1 MDRSMVLISAQFKSS
16 VVCWG
21 RFHFAMDGG
30 SCGTADGMLL
40 VGVAGFEVCEHG
52 DYAYMYS
59 TKLFPVLSG
68 LS

>member
-1 MDRSMVLISAQFKSS
+1 MILISAQFKSS

-21 RFHFAMDGG
+21 RFHFAMGGG

-40 VGVAGFEVCEHG
+40 VGVAGFEVCEHD